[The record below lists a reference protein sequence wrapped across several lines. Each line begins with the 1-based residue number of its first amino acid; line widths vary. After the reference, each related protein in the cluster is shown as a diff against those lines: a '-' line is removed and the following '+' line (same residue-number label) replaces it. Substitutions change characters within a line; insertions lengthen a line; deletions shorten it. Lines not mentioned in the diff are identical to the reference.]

1 MKKLQ
6 TTIIASVMKKF
17 GQNAKLGGFTEEML
31 SALKLIISFGKE
43 EDKMKEYKVLAEET
57 YLVAK
62 KSSL

>member
-1 MKKLQ
+1 
-6 TTIIASVMKKF
+6 MKKF